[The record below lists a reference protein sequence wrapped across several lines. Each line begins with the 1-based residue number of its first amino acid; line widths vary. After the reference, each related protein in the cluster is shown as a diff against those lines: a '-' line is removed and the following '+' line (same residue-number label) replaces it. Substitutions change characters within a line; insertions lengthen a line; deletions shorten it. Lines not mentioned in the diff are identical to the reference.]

1 MRSVRW
7 VMVAALAAVVSGCVT
22 TEQASE
28 AIQSRWVGQGADAF
42 FQRYGAPRSEF
53 PLSNGDV
60 LYTWRGGETTKYIA
74 ATYAAPASMPT
85 TPSTGFGTPAF
96 GNSAF
101 GGSTFGQAPAAPAA
115 QPLYSREK
123 VRTETQVENP
133 SPGVTRTTTTTTTR
147 SASIGLGS
155 FGTSAPAQPAPA
167 GRQMLTP
174 ARTEQ
179 LFCEV
184 QLTVDN
190 GNMIKALRITRDTA
204 AAGIGL
210 SRCAEVLEVKG

>member
-1 MRSVRW
+1 MKTQATGLAIVL
-7 VMVAALAAVVSGCVT
+7 VMAAAVAGCVT

-28 AIQSRWVGQGADAF
+28 AVQSRWVGQGADAF
-42 FQRYGAPRSEF
+42 FQRYGAPVSEY

-74 ATYAAPASMPT
+74 ATYAAPTMPAM
-85 TPSTGFGTPAF
+85 PSTT
-96 GNSAF
+96 F
-101 GGSTFGQAPAAPAA
+101 GGSGFGPTPAAPPTT

-133 SPGVTRTTTTTTTR
+133 SPGITRTTTTTTTR
-147 SASIGLGS
+147 SASIGIGS
-155 FGTSAPAQPAPA
+155 FGSNAPAQPVAG

-190 GNMIKALRITRDTA
+190 GNMIKALRISRDTA